1 MEAANAKAPPVETKP
16 PAIKPPAKMP
26 PKPVA
31 PPARQAP
38 VSRLSMVTRGRVA
51 APPRITIYGPEGIG
65 KSTTAAHAPSPI
77 WCDAD
82 DGTANLDVSRYK
94 FRDDAGGHVPH
105 SYEEIND
112 MVADLTTNDH
122 PYKTLVLDTADRI
135 ESLMHKWQLE
145 RDSKPGPLNKSG
157 QKYISM
163 ESYGF
168 GKGPLIALEEWR
180 AFCLRLDRLRYARGM
195 TIIILAHQQIRL
207 FKNPDGEDF
216 DRYSLRI
223 DPKAGGFLREW
234 CDVTA
239 FAAFEDASG
248 KLDGE
253 RAAKGVST
261 GRRLMRF
268 ERTAAYDAKTRIA
281 LPAEIEID
289 PEDPWG
295 PFAEALKEGSEAD
308 APKLREWIA
317 AELSRLADDELTA
330 KVTVYLEG
338 ITDDTA
344 SLTRCLMNLRNRK

>member
-1 MEAANAKAPPVETKP
+1 M
-16 PAIKPPAKMP
+16 
-26 PKPVA
+26 
-31 PPARQAP
+31 
-38 VSRLSMVTRGRVA
+38 

-65 KSTTAAHAPSPI
+65 KSTTVASAPSPI

-82 DGTANLDVSRYK
+82 DGTANLDVKRYQ
-94 FRDDAGGHVPH
+94 FRDGPGGHVPH
-105 SYEEIND
+105 TYEEINA
-112 MVADLTTNDH
+112 MIADLTVNDH

-135 ESLMHKWQLE
+135 ESMLHRWQLE
-145 RDSKPGPLNKSG
+145 RDSKAGALNKTGEALLS
-157 QKYISM
+157 I

-168 GKGPLIALEEWR
+168 GKGPIIALEEWR
-180 AFCLRLDRLRYARGM
+180 SLCARLDRLRYARGM
-195 TIIILAHQQIRL
+195 MIVLLAHQQIRL

-239 FAAFEDASG
+239 FAAFEDSAG
-248 KLDGE
+248 KMKGE

-289 PEDPWG
+289 SEDPWG
-295 PFAEALKEGSEAD
+295 PFAAALKAGSEAD
-308 APKLREWIA
+308 APKLIQWIT
-317 AELSRLADDELTA
+317 AELERLADDDLTA
-330 KVTVYLEG
+330 TVAKYVEG
-338 ITDDTA
+338 AKEDTA
-344 SLTRCLMNLRNRK
+344 SLTRCLMKLRNRT